1 VTYERELH
9 LIAALFEDP
18 RQISSVADVL
28 HPRHFFDKDAGL
40 AYRVMLEM
48 TAEGI
53 GIDIPLV
60 TERLIRN
67 GLSEHS
73 ARQVTQRCCE
83 AFNAD
88 PVNVRT
94 YAKEVRETAAKHA
107 QIRMAERVVQTAAEN
122 PRVSSAALG
131 EIGYTMAEA
140 AVGEIDSPKF
150 SEDALAL
157 RFSRQYAA
165 DLRFVAKWGQWMRW
179 DSNCWREDQTLHV
192 FDLARGIC
200 RAAALECN
208 DSEKATAGRLTS
220 KSTSAAVER
229 LAAAD
234 RRHAATT
241 NQWDSDVWLLNT
253 PAGTVDLRT
262 GQLRDHRREDFITK
276 ITAASPGE
284 GCSRWLEFLVRVTAG
299 D

>member
-1 VTYERELH
+1 
-9 LIAALFEDP
+9 DP

-122 PRVSSAALG
+122 PRVSSAAL
-131 EIGYTMAEA
+131 
-140 AVGEIDSPKF
+140 
-150 SEDALAL
+150 
-157 RFSRQYAA
+157 
-165 DLRFVAKWGQWMRW
+165 
-179 DSNCWREDQTLHV
+179 
-192 FDLARGIC
+192 
-200 RAAALECN
+200 
-208 DSEKATAGRLTS
+208 
-220 KSTSAAVER
+220 
-229 LAAAD
+229 
-234 RRHAATT
+234 
-241 NQWDSDVWLLNT
+241 
-253 PAGTVDLRT
+253 
-262 GQLRDHRREDFITK
+262 
-276 ITAASPGE
+276 
-284 GCSRWLEFLVRVTAG
+284 
-299 D
+299 